1 MKQEK
6 TTKLTALE
14 KQQKKLKQQKKFNKQ
29 IEKVVWDIY
38 ENGQQYHRGGINE

>member
-1 MKQEK
+1 M
-6 TTKLTALE
+6 
-14 KQQKKLKQQKKFNKQ
+14 KQQKKKVIISVKPNGKKQSKFKKQ

>member
-1 MKQEK
+1 MKQKK

-14 KQQKKLKQQKKFNKQ
+14 KRQKEYNKLKKRVG
-29 IEKVVWDIY
+29 KVVWDIY